1 MTAPGTLLLT
11 FEFEVPAGWHKLP
24 VDATSTAAAVAEI
37 AERLTDPGE
46 TRDQLARALAAV
58 SAQAQ
63 AARRH
68 GRPHWAYVP
77 DPATGRVEALL
88 SVGDIPGDAGS
99 YGRYLELARVDL
111 DTPESPVAGNPAEL
125 INRTTTESRL
135 ALGKVVS
142 IHDFVIQ
149 PTAGGIGDPAVERA
163 IVALFPDR
171 AARAVEC
178 SIVTQN
184 MAQFENVTQYLV
196 DIVSTFRETR
206 VKAS

>member
-1 MTAPGTLLLT
+1 MTAPAALLLT

-24 VDATSTAAAVAEI
+24 VDAASTPAAIEAIV
-37 AERLTDPGE
+37 ERLTQPGE
-46 TRDQLARALAAV
+46 TREQLARALAAV

-63 AARRH
+63 SPRRH
-68 GRPHWAYVP
+68 NRPHWGYVP
-77 DPATGRVEALL
+77 DPSTGRVEALL
-88 SVGDIPGDAGS
+88 SVGDIPGDAGA
-99 YGRYLELARVDL
+99 YDRYLDLARVDL
-111 DTPESPVAGNPAEL
+111 DAAEPAEQGNPAEL

-135 ALGKVVS
+135 PAGKVVA

-149 PTAGGIGDPAVERA
+149 PTVGGVGDPAVERA
-163 IVALFPDR
+163 IVALFPER

-184 MAQFENVTQYLV
+184 MAQFDDLTQYLV
-196 DIVSTFRETR
+196 DIVATLRETR

>member
-1 MTAPGTLLLT
+1 MSAPGALLLT

-24 VDATSTAAAVAEI
+24 ADATSTTEAVGAI
-37 AERLTDPGE
+37 AERLTEPGE
-46 TRDQLARALAAV
+46 TREQLERSLAAV

-63 AARRH
+63 SPRRQ
-68 GRPHWAYVP
+68 GRPHWGYVP
-77 DPATGRVEALL
+77 DPSTGRVEALL
-88 SVGDIPGDAGS
+88 SVGDIPGDPGA
-99 YGRYLELARVDL
+99 YERYLELARVDL
-111 DTPESPVAGNPAEL
+111 DAAEPPQQGNPAEL
-125 INRTTTESRL
+125 INRTTSEFRL
-135 ALGKVVS
+135 PEGKVVA

-149 PTAGGIGDPAVERA
+149 PTLGGVGDPAVERA

-184 MAQFENVTQYLV
+184 MAQFEDVTQYLV
-196 DIVSTFRETR
+196 DIVATLRETR